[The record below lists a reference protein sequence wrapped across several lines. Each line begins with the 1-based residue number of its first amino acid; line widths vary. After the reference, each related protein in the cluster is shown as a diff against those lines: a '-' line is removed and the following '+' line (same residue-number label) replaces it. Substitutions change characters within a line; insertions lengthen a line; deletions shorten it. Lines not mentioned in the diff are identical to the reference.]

1 MGCTTIILRSAHHLA
16 WDYAVRSGR
25 SLWEELVRHYDE
37 GVAAVQEMQRVWA
50 HLSHWVDDERFD
62 QVIERNGLD
71 DGSSSVAWTSDASE
85 DSQTQKTDDDQVDC
99 HYVVQQSRDDQDQNA
114 GDE

>member
-1 MGCTTIILRSAHHLA
+1 M
-16 WDYAVRSGR
+16 
-25 SLWEELVRHYDE
+25 RHYDE